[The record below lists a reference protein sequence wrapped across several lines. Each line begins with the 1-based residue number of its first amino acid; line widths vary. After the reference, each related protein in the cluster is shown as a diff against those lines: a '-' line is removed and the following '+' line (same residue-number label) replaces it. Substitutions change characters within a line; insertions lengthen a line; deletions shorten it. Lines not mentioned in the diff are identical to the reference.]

1 MDPKLDS
8 AHPRAHAPART
19 LGTLGTALTTA
30 TSKTEGTN
38 KKTAEKMADPN
49 DRDSFRAATR
59 RRFVDDMLG
68 KVQEASPQSEW
79 RVMIV
84 DDVTVR
90 VVSSTCGM
98 SDLTAGGI
106 SLVETL
112 GKPREP
118 QGHLE
123 AVYFLTPS
131 AESVGKLCDDWAK
144 PMTKK
149 KKDDAPTSMYLK
161 AHVFFSSPLPSA
173 QLLQIKKCKPLV
185 ESLVSLAELNLE
197 YQTRDQRTFVT
208 GQEYALVDFFGGKS
222 PKDKPEWR
230 REVDVCATRLT
241 TLLASL
247 KEMPKIRY
255 KSVGP
260 DGVKGG
266 SVAAAVAEKVHRQT
280 AYLAKKSGQSL
291 ATTCDVLIVDRSVDP
306 IAPIVHEW

>member
-1 MDPKLDS
+1 MAAAAPRVTLPTDDPGALRPAPLKWRVPSRPTSSRSTTRGRRGSAAGTTSDARRSFSTRAPGIPRTRRVDPKLES

-38 KKTAEKMADPN
+38 KNTTEKMADPN

-230 REVDVCATRLT
+230 REVDVCATR
-241 TLLASL
+241 
-247 KEMPKIRY
+247 
-255 KSVGP
+255 
-260 DGVKGG
+260 
-266 SVAAAVAEKVHRQT
+266 
-280 AYLAKKSGQSL
+280 
-291 ATTCDVLIVDRSVDP
+291 
-306 IAPIVHEW
+306 

>member
-1 MDPKLDS
+1 MTICSSHNSRTRSARRAPGIPRTRRVDSKLEP

-38 KKTAEKMADPN
+38 KNTTEKMADPN

-144 PMTKK
+144 PATKK

-230 REVDVCATRLT
+230 REVDVCATR
-241 TLLASL
+241 
-247 KEMPKIRY
+247 
-255 KSVGP
+255 
-260 DGVKGG
+260 
-266 SVAAAVAEKVHRQT
+266 
-280 AYLAKKSGQSL
+280 
-291 ATTCDVLIVDRSVDP
+291 
-306 IAPIVHEW
+306 

>member
-1 MDPKLDS
+1 
-8 AHPRAHAPART
+8 
-19 LGTLGTALTTA
+19 
-30 TSKTEGTN
+30 
-38 KKTAEKMADPN
+38 MADPN

-144 PMTKK
+144 PATKK
-149 KKDDAPTSMYLK
+149 KKDDATTSMYLK

-173 QLLQIKKCKPLV
+173 QLSQIKKCKPLV

-222 PKDKPEWR
+222 PRDKPEWR
-230 REVDVCATRLT
+230 REVGRVRNEV
-241 TLLASL
+241 SL
-247 KEMPKIRY
+247 FLFP
-255 KSVGP
+255 
-260 DGVKGG
+260 
-266 SVAAAVAEKVHRQT
+266 
-280 AYLAKKSGQSL
+280 YLYFRTYAQL
-291 ATTCDVLIVDRSVDP
+291 V
-306 IAPIVHEW
+306 

>member
-1 MDPKLDS
+1 MSKKCGKEVASTTATRTTRDARRSFSTRAPGIPRTRRVDPKLES

-30 TSKTEGTN
+30 TSKTKGTN
-38 KKTAEKMADPN
+38 KNTTEKMADPN

-144 PMTKK
+144 PATKK

-230 REVDVCATRLT
+230 REVDVCATR
-241 TLLASL
+241 
-247 KEMPKIRY
+247 
-255 KSVGP
+255 
-260 DGVKGG
+260 
-266 SVAAAVAEKVHRQT
+266 
-280 AYLAKKSGQSL
+280 
-291 ATTCDVLIVDRSVDP
+291 
-306 IAPIVHEW
+306 

>member
-1 MDPKLDS
+1 MDPKLES

-30 TSKTEGTN
+30 ASKTEGTN
-38 KKTAEKMADPN
+38 KNTGEEMADPN

-222 PKDKPEWR
+222 PRDKPEWR
-230 REVDVCATRLT
+230 REVDVCATR
-241 TLLASL
+241 
-247 KEMPKIRY
+247 
-255 KSVGP
+255 
-260 DGVKGG
+260 
-266 SVAAAVAEKVHRQT
+266 
-280 AYLAKKSGQSL
+280 
-291 ATTCDVLIVDRSVDP
+291 
-306 IAPIVHEW
+306 